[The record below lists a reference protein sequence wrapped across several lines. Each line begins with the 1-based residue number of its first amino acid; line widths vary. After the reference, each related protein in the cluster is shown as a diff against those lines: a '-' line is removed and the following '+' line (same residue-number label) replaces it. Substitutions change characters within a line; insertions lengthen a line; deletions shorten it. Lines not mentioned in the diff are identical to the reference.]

1 MALKHVEDPSIAATS
16 EAEYREMWSAVI
28 NRVRHGEPFWIA
40 RDRIA
45 AERGPDIARKYGKE
59 TAKRALA
66 GLMSHGPGDLPRDVQ
81 TRSAEST
88 LDGWEKLLWECD
100 GRVVRYTPW
109 QRWLFR
115 NLGCTGVFF
124 PAPKV
129 VRPRLWGEKLEEFQA
144 KRREEWAAESYDRAR
159 AEERAEAERR
169 HQKEEQRKTRD
180 LLQRLA
186 RNAEKDAKAREK
198 QERDRATLEQIAA
211 NGGVLKRSDHEGIE
225 QARREY
231 EAAIR
236 REIGSNVVWR

>member
-1 MALKHVEDPSIAATS
+1 MTLKHIEDPSIAATA

-28 NRVRHGEPFWIA
+28 NRVRHGESFWIA

-66 GLMSHGPGDLPRDVQ
+66 GLMSHGPGDMPKHVRDWQ
-81 TRSAEST
+81 SGNL
-88 LDGWEKLLWECD
+88 LDQLEQLTWEGD
-100 GRVVRYTPW
+100 GSVVRFTPW
-109 QRWLFR
+109 QRWMFR
-115 NLGCTGVFF
+115 TFGFAGFTGQ
-124 PAPKV
+124 PKV
-129 VRPRLWGEKLEEFQA
+129 VRPRLWGEKLEEFHA
-144 KRREEWAAESYDRAR
+144 KRREERSVEYEAKRI
-159 AEERAEAERR
+159 AEEKAEAERR

-198 QERDRATLEQIAA
+198 QDRDRAILEQIAA
-211 NGGVLKRSDHEGIE
+211 NGGPLKRSDHEGIE
-225 QARREY
+225 KARREY

-236 REIGSNVVWR
+236 RETGSNVVWR